1 VTARTFATR
10 ALTLVGALTVS
21 LIALSLVFS
30 LGKPAWL
37 QPDRVG
43 VLHLDGEITSDEAFL
58 GDLDFLRGDPSVKAI
73 VVRLDSPGGAVA
85 PSQSIYQEL
94 KALREAGVPVV
105 ASLQSVGASG
115 GYYVALAAD
124 TILALPGSIT
134 GSIGVLM
141 EFPNTQP
148 LMEKL
153 GVSMEVVKSA
163 EHKDIGSPFR
173 AATEGDR
180 AVLQAMIADVY
191 DQFVDVVQ
199 EARGLTD
206 TRVRELADGRI
217 FSGRQAAADGL
228 IDREGNLTDAIAVAG
243 RMAGLGDEPETVSPP
258 APRASL
264 LDVLLGAGASS
275 LAERLHAGAATLQ
288 GPRLRY
294 VAH

>member
-1 VTARTFATR
+1 MTARTFATR
-10 ALTLVGALTVS
+10 VLASLGAVTLALIAVS
-21 LIALSLVFS
+21 LVLSARR
-30 LGKPAWL
+30 PAWL
-37 QPDRVG
+37 QLDRVG
-43 VLHLDGEITSDEAFL
+43 VLYLDGEIASDEAFL
-58 GDLDFLRGDPSVKAI
+58 ADLDFLRDDPSVQAI
-73 VVRLDSPGGAVA
+73 VVRIDSPGGAVA

-94 KALREAGVPVV
+94 RAVREAGVPVV

-124 TILALPGSIT
+124 TILALPGTIT

-173 AATEGDR
+173 AVTESDR
-180 AVLQAMIADVY
+180 AVLRAMIADVY
-191 DQFVDVVQ
+191 DQFVAAVQ
-199 EARGLTD
+199 EERGLSD
-206 TRVRELADGRI
+206 TRVRELADGRL

-228 IDREGNLTDAIAVAG
+228 IDRVGNLTDAIAVAG
-243 RMAGLGDEPETVSPP
+243 RMAGLGDTPETVSPP
-258 APRASL
+258 APRPSL
-264 LDVLLGAGASS
+264 LDVVLGAGASA
-275 LAERLHAGAATLQ
+275 LTERLHSGAATLQ